1 MIAQYIS
8 KIVTPIVS
16 FALFSLMC
24 LQLNSAYANPKV
36 LMETS
41 KGDITIE
48 LSEKEA
54 PRTVK
59 NFLSYVSEGFYNNLI
74 FHRVINDLRPGR
86 LFSMI
91 QGGGMDSEMR
101 QKDPKPPI
109 KNEARRGLG
118 NNRGTIAMARTPVID
133 SATAQFFINVIDND
147 GLNHTDN
154 TARGFGYAVFGEV
167 IKGMEVVDSI
177 ARVETGIFNGFPNV
191 PKEPILIKNV
201 SIIE

>member
-48 LSEKEA
+48 LYENEA

-59 NFLSYVSEGFYNNLI
+59 NFLSYASEGFYNNLI
-74 FHRVINDLRPGR
+74 FHRVIKD
-86 LFSMI
+86 FMI

-118 NNRGTIAMARTPVID
+118 NNRGTIAMARTNVVD
-133 SATAQFFINVIDND
+133 SATAQFFINVKDND
-147 GLNHTDN
+147 FLNHTDK

-167 IKGMEVVDSI
+167 VKGMDVVDSI
-177 ARVETGIFNGFPNV
+177 ARVKTGNFNGFQDV
-191 PKEPILIKNV
+191 PKEPIFIKNV

>member
-1 MIAQYIS
+1 MIVQYTS
-8 KIVTPIVS
+8 KIVTTIVV
-16 FALFSLMC
+16 FVLFSLAC

-48 LSEKEA
+48 LYEKEA
-54 PRTVK
+54 PKTVK
-59 NFLSYVSEGFYNNLI
+59 NFLSYASEGFYNNLI
-74 FHRVINDLRPGR
+74 FHRVIKN
-86 LFSMI
+86 FMI

-118 NNRGTIAMARTPVID
+118 NNRGTLAMARTNIIN
-133 SATAQFFINVIDND
+133 SATAQFFINLKDND
-147 GLNHTDN
+147 FLNHTDN
-154 TARGFGYAVFGEV
+154 TSRGFGYAVFGEV
-167 IKGMEVVDSI
+167 TKGMDVVDSI
-177 ARVETGIFNGFPNV
+177 ARVKTGIFNGFSDV
-191 PKEPILIKNV
+191 PKEPIFIKKV

>member
-48 LSEKEA
+48 LYENEA

-59 NFLSYVSEGFYNNLI
+59 NFLSYASEGFYNNLI
-74 FHRVINDLRPGR
+74 FHRVIKD
-86 LFSMI
+86 FMI

-118 NNRGTIAMARTPVID
+118 NNRGTIAMARTNVID

-147 GLNHTDN
+147 GLNHTDK

-167 IKGMEVVDSI
+167 IKGMDVVDSI
-177 ARVETGIFNGFPNV
+177 ARVKTGIFNGFRDV

>member
-48 LSEKEA
+48 LYENEA

-59 NFLSYVSEGFYNNLI
+59 NFLSYASEGFYNNLI
-74 FHRVINDLRPGR
+74 FHRVIKD
-86 LFSMI
+86 FMI

-118 NNRGTIAMARTPVID
+118 NNRGTIAMARTNVVD
-133 SATAQFFINVIDND
+133 SATAQFFINVKDND
-147 GLNHTDN
+147 FLNHTDK

-167 IKGMEVVDSI
+167 IKGMDVVDSI
-177 ARVETGIFNGFPNV
+177 ARVETGIFNGFRDV

-201 SIIE
+201 SMIE

>member
-1 MIAQYIS
+1 MFAQYIS
-8 KIVTPIVS
+8 KIVTPIVF

-48 LSEKEA
+48 LYEKEA

-118 NNRGTIAMARTPVID
+118 NNRGTIAMARTNVVD

-147 GLNHTDN
+147 GLNHTDDS
-154 TARGFGYAVFGEV
+154 FGYAVFGEV
-167 IKGMEVVDSI
+167 IKGMDVVDSI
-177 ARVETGIFNGFPNV
+177 ARVKTDIFNGFRDV

>member
-1 MIAQYIS
+1 MIARYTS
-8 KIVTPIVS
+8 KIVTTIVV
-16 FALFSLMC
+16 FVLFSLIC
-24 LQLNSAYANPKV
+24 LQLNSAFANPKV

-48 LSEKEA
+48 LFENEA

-59 NFLSYVSEGFYNNLI
+59 NFLSYASEGFYNNLI
-74 FHRVINDLRPGR
+74 FHRVIKD
-86 LFSMI
+86 FMI

-118 NNRGTIAMARTPVID
+118 NNRGTLAMARTNIID
-133 SATAQFFINVIDND
+133 SATAQFFINVKDND
-147 GLNHTDN
+147 FLNHTDN

-167 IKGMEVVDSI
+167 IKGMDVVDSI
-177 ARVETGIFNGFPNV
+177 ARVKTGNFNGFQDV
-191 PKEPILIKNV
+191 PKEPIFIKNV

>member
-1 MIAQYIS
+1 MIARCTS
-8 KIVTPIVS
+8 KIVTTIVA
-16 FALFSLMC
+16 FVLFSLIC

-41 KGDITIE
+41 KGNITIE
-48 LSEKEA
+48 LFEKEA
-54 PRTVK
+54 PKTVK
-59 NFLSYVSEGFYNNLI
+59 NFLSYASEGFYNNLI
-74 FHRVINDLRPGR
+74 FHRVIKD
-86 LFSMI
+86 FMI

-177 ARVETGIFNGFPNV
+177 ARVETGIFNGFGDV

>member
-1 MIAQYIS
+1 MIARYTS
-8 KIVTPIVS
+8 KIVTTIVV
-16 FALFSLMC
+16 FVLFSLIC
-24 LQLNSAYANPKV
+24 LQLNTAYANPKV

-48 LSEKEA
+48 LFENEA

-59 NFLSYVSEGFYNNLI
+59 NFLSYASEGFYNNLI
-74 FHRVINDLRPGR
+74 FHRVIKD
-86 LFSMI
+86 FMI

-118 NNRGTIAMARTPVID
+118 NNRGTLAMARTNIID
-133 SATAQFFINVIDND
+133 SATAQFFINVKDND
-147 GLNHTDN
+147 FLNHTDN

-167 IKGMEVVDSI
+167 IKGMDVVDSI
-177 ARVETGIFNGFPNV
+177 ARVKTDNFNGFQDV
-191 PKEPILIKNV
+191 PKEPIFIKNV

>member
-1 MIAQYIS
+1 MIARYTS
-8 KIVTPIVS
+8 KIVTTIVV
-16 FALFSLMC
+16 FVLFSLIC

-48 LSEKEA
+48 LYEKEA

-59 NFLSYVSEGFYNNLI
+59 NFLSYASEGFYNNLI
-74 FHRVINDLRPGR
+74 FHRVIKD
-86 LFSMI
+86 FMI
-91 QGGGMDSEMR
+91 QGGGFDTEMIP
-101 QKDPKPPI
+101 KDTKAPI

-118 NNRGTIAMARTPVID
+118 NNRGTLAMARTNIID
-133 SATAQFFINVIDND
+133 SATAQFFINVKDND
-147 GLNHTDN
+147 FLNHTDN

-167 IKGMEVVDSI
+167 IKGMDVVDSI
-177 ARVETGIFNGFPNV
+177 ARVKTGNFNGFQDV
-191 PKEPILIKNV
+191 PKEPIFIKNV

>member
-48 LSEKEA
+48 LYENEA

-59 NFLSYVSEGFYNNLI
+59 NFLSYVSEGFYNNQI
-74 FHRVINDLRPGR
+74 FHRVIKD
-86 LFSMI
+86 FMI
-91 QGGGMDSEMR
+91 QGGGFDTEMIK
-101 QKDPKPPI
+101 KDTKAPI

-118 NNRGTIAMARTPVID
+118 NNRGTIAMARTIVID

-177 ARVETGIFNGFPNV
+177 ARVETGIFNGIPNV

>member
-1 MIAQYIS
+1 MIARYTS
-8 KIVTPIVS
+8 KIVTTIVV
-16 FALFSLMC
+16 FVLFSLIC

-48 LSEKEA
+48 LFENEA

-59 NFLSYVSEGFYNNLI
+59 NFLSYASEGFYNNLI
-74 FHRVINDLRPGR
+74 FHRVIKD
-86 LFSMI
+86 FMI

-118 NNRGTIAMARTPVID
+118 NNRGTLAMARTNIID
-133 SATAQFFINVIDND
+133 SATAQFFINVKDND
-147 GLNHTDN
+147 FLNHTDN
-154 TARGFGYAVFGEV
+154 TAGGFGYAVFGEV
-167 IKGMEVVDSI
+167 IKGMDVVDSI
-177 ARVETGIFNGFPNV
+177 ARVKTGNFNGFQDV
-191 PKEPILIKNV
+191 PKEPIFIKNV

>member
-48 LSEKEA
+48 LYENEA

-59 NFLSYVSEGFYNNLI
+59 NFLSYASEGFYNNLI
-74 FHRVINDLRPGR
+74 FHRVIKD
-86 LFSMI
+86 FMI

-118 NNRGTIAMARTPVID
+118 NNRGTIAMARTNVVD
-133 SATAQFFINVIDND
+133 SATAQFFINVNDND
-147 GLNHTDN
+147 FLNHTDK

-167 IKGMEVVDSI
+167 IKGMDVVDSI
-177 ARVETGIFNGFPNV
+177 ARVKTGIFNGFGDV

>member
-1 MIAQYIS
+1 MIARYTS
-8 KIVTPIVS
+8 KIVTTIVV
-16 FALFSLMC
+16 FVLFSLIC

-41 KGDITIE
+41 KGNITIE
-48 LSEKEA
+48 LFEKEA
-54 PRTVK
+54 PKTVK
-59 NFLSYVSEGFYNNLI
+59 NFLSYASEGFYNNLI
-74 FHRVINDLRPGR
+74 FHRVIKD
-86 LFSMI
+86 FMI

-118 NNRGTIAMARTPVID
+118 NNRGTLAMARTNIID
-133 SATAQFFINVIDND
+133 SATAQFFINVKDND
-147 GLNHTDN
+147 FLNHTDN

-167 IKGMEVVDSI
+167 IKGMDVVDSI
-177 ARVETGIFNGFPNV
+177 ARVKTGNFNGFQDV
-191 PKEPILIKNV
+191 PKEPIFIKNV

>member
-48 LSEKEA
+48 LYENEA

-59 NFLSYVSEGFYNNLI
+59 NFLSYASEGFYNNLI
-74 FHRVINDLRPGR
+74 FHRVIKD
-86 LFSMI
+86 FMI

-118 NNRGTIAMARTPVID
+118 NNRGTIAMARTNVID
-133 SATAQFFINVIDND
+133 SATAQFFINVKDND
-147 GLNHTDN
+147 FLNHTDN

-167 IKGMEVVDSI
+167 IKGMDVVDSI
-177 ARVETGIFNGFPNV
+177 ARVKTGIFNGFRDV

>member
-1 MIAQYIS
+1 MIARYTS
-8 KIVTPIVS
+8 KIVTTIVV
-16 FALFSLMC
+16 FVLFSLIC

-48 LSEKEA
+48 LFENEA

-59 NFLSYVSEGFYNNLI
+59 NFLSYASEGFYNNLI
-74 FHRVINDLRPGR
+74 FHRVIKD
-86 LFSMI
+86 FMI
-91 QGGGMDSEMR
+91 QGGGFDTEMIP
-101 QKDPKPPI
+101 KDTKAPI

-118 NNRGTIAMARTPVID
+118 NNRGTITMARPPKPH
-133 SATAQFFINVIDND
+133 TASSQFFINLVDNEY
-147 GLNHTDN
+147 LNHRNDTHE
-154 TARGFGYAVFGEV
+154 GFGYAVFGEI
-167 IKGMEVVDSI
+167 IKGMNVVDSI

>member
-1 MIAQYIS
+1 MIARYTS
-8 KIVTPIVS
+8 KIVTTIVV
-16 FALFSLMC
+16 FVLFSLIC
-24 LQLNSAYANPKV
+24 LQLNTAYANPKV

-48 LSEKEA
+48 LFENEA

-59 NFLSYVSEGFYNNLI
+59 NFLSYASEGFYNNLI
-74 FHRVINDLRPGR
+74 FHRVIKD
-86 LFSMI
+86 FMI

-118 NNRGTIAMARTPVID
+118 NNRGTLAMARTNIID
-133 SATAQFFINVIDND
+133 SATAQFFINVKDND
-147 GLNHTDN
+147 FLNHTDN
-154 TARGFGYAVFGEV
+154 TAGGFGYAVFGEV
-167 IKGMEVVDSI
+167 IKGMDVVDSI
-177 ARVETGIFNGFPNV
+177 ARVKTGNFNGFQDV
-191 PKEPILIKNV
+191 PKEPIFIKNV

>member
-8 KIVTPIVS
+8 KIVTPIVF

-48 LSEKEA
+48 LYENEA

-59 NFLSYVSEGFYNNLI
+59 NFLSYASEGFYNNLI
-74 FHRVINDLRPGR
+74 FHRVIKD
-86 LFSMI
+86 FMI

-118 NNRGTIAMARTPVID
+118 NNRGTIAMARTNVVD
-133 SATAQFFINVIDND
+133 SATAQFFINVKDND
-147 GLNHTDN
+147 FLNHTDK

-167 IKGMEVVDSI
+167 IKGMDVVDSI
-177 ARVETGIFNGFPNV
+177 ARVKTGIFNGFGDV

>member
-1 MIAQYIS
+1 MIARYTS
-8 KIVTPIVS
+8 KIVTTIVV
-16 FALFSLMC
+16 FVLFSLIC

-48 LSEKEA
+48 LFEKEA

-59 NFLSYVSEGFYNNLI
+59 NFLSYASEGFYNNLI
-74 FHRVINDLRPGR
+74 FHRVIKD
-86 LFSMI
+86 FMI

-101 QKDPKPPI
+101 QKDHKAPI

-118 NNRGTIAMARTPVID
+118 NNRGTLAMARTNIID
-133 SATAQFFINVIDND
+133 SATAQFFINVKDND
-147 GLNHTDN
+147 FLNHTDN

-167 IKGMEVVDSI
+167 IKGMDVVDSI
-177 ARVETGIFNGFPNV
+177 ARVKTGNFNGFQDV
-191 PKEPILIKNV
+191 PIEPIFIKNV

>member
-48 LSEKEA
+48 LYENEA

-59 NFLSYVSEGFYNNLI
+59 NFLSYASEGFYNNLI
-74 FHRVINDLRPGR
+74 FHRVIKD
-86 LFSMI
+86 FMI

-118 NNRGTIAMARTPVID
+118 NNRGTLAMARTNIID
-133 SATAQFFINVIDND
+133 SATAQFFINVKDND
-147 GLNHTDN
+147 FLNHTDN

-167 IKGMEVVDSI
+167 IKGMDVVDSI
-177 ARVETGIFNGFPNV
+177 ARVKTGNFNGFQDV
-191 PKEPILIKNV
+191 PKEPIFIKNV

>member
-48 LSEKEA
+48 LYENEA

-74 FHRVINDLRPGR
+74 FHRVIKD
-86 LFSMI
+86 FMI

-118 NNRGTIAMARTPVID
+118 NNRGTLAMARTNIID
-133 SATAQFFINVIDND
+133 SATAQFFINVKDND
-147 GLNHTDN
+147 FLNHTDN

-167 IKGMEVVDSI
+167 IKGMDVVDSI
-177 ARVETGIFNGFPNV
+177 ARVKTGNFNGFQDV
-191 PKEPILIKNV
+191 PKEPIFIKNV

>member
-1 MIAQYIS
+1 MIARYTS
-8 KIVTPIVS
+8 KIVTTIVV
-16 FALFSLMC
+16 FVLFSLIC

-48 LSEKEA
+48 LFENEA

-59 NFLSYVSEGFYNNLI
+59 NFLSYASEGFYNNLI
-74 FHRVINDLRPGR
+74 FHRVIKD
-86 LFSMI
+86 FMI

-118 NNRGTIAMARTPVID
+118 NNRGTLAMARTNIID
-133 SATAQFFINVIDND
+133 SATAQFFINVKDND
-147 GLNHTDN
+147 FLNHTDN

-167 IKGMEVVDSI
+167 IKGMDVVDSI
-177 ARVETGIFNGFPNV
+177 ARVKTGNFNGFQDV
-191 PKEPILIKNV
+191 PKEPIFIKNV

>member
-1 MIAQYIS
+1 MIARYTS
-8 KIVTPIVS
+8 KIVTTIVV
-16 FALFSLMC
+16 FVLFSLIC

-48 LSEKEA
+48 LFEKEA

-59 NFLSYVSEGFYNNLI
+59 NFLSYASEGFYNNLI
-74 FHRVINDLRPGR
+74 FHRVIKD
-86 LFSMI
+86 FMI

-118 NNRGTIAMARTPVID
+118 NNRGTIAMARTNVVD

>member
-1 MIAQYIS
+1 MIARYTS
-8 KIVTPIVS
+8 KIVTTIVV
-16 FALFSLMC
+16 FVLFSLIC
-24 LQLNSAYANPKV
+24 LQLNSAYANHKV

-48 LSEKEA
+48 LFEKEA

-59 NFLSYVSEGFYNNLI
+59 NFLSYASEGFYNNLI
-74 FHRVINDLRPGR
+74 FHRVIKN
-86 LFSMI
+86 FMI

-118 NNRGTIAMARTPVID
+118 NNRGTLAMARTNIID
-133 SATAQFFINVIDND
+133 SATAQFFINVKDND
-147 GLNHTDN
+147 FLNHTDN

-167 IKGMEVVDSI
+167 IKGMDVVDSI
-177 ARVETGIFNGFPNV
+177 ARVKTGNFNGFQDV
-191 PKEPILIKNV
+191 PKEPIFIKNV

>member
-16 FALFSLMC
+16 FTLFSLMC
-24 LQLNSAYANPKV
+24 LQLNSAHANPKV

-48 LSEKEA
+48 LYENEA

-59 NFLSYVSEGFYNNLI
+59 NFLSYASEGFYNNLI
-74 FHRVINDLRPGR
+74 FHRVIKD
-86 LFSMI
+86 FMI

-118 NNRGTIAMARTPVID
+118 NNRGTIAMARTNVID
-133 SATAQFFINVIDND
+133 SATAQFFINVKDND
-147 GLNHTDN
+147 FLNHTDN

-167 IKGMEVVDSI
+167 IKGMDVVDSI
-177 ARVETGIFNGFPNV
+177 ARVETGIFNGFRDV

-201 SIIE
+201 SMIE

>member
-1 MIAQYIS
+1 MIARYTS
-8 KIVTPIVS
+8 KIVTTIVV
-16 FALFSLMC
+16 FVLFSLIC
-24 LQLNSAYANPKV
+24 LQLNSAFANPKV

-48 LSEKEA
+48 LFENEA

-59 NFLSYVSEGFYNNLI
+59 NFLSYASEGFYNNLI
-74 FHRVINDLRPGR
+74 FHRVIKD
-86 LFSMI
+86 FMI

-118 NNRGTIAMARTPVID
+118 NNRGTLAMARTNIID
-133 SATAQFFINVIDND
+133 SATAQFFINVKDND
-147 GLNHTDN
+147 FLNHTDN

-167 IKGMEVVDSI
+167 IKGMDVVDSI
-177 ARVETGIFNGFPNV
+177 ARVKTGNFNGFQDV
-191 PKEPILIKNV
+191 PKEPIFIKNV
-201 SIIE
+201 SLIE